1 MSVPTS
7 HMVSRLPDRLP
18 VGATYVV
25 EGFGGDEGNFRVI
38 ARYIVM
44 PGGYRINVPADL
56 SSPPAA
62 RVLAFRRRA
71 STKKSHPK
79 NRAGS
84 SSKKIPA
91 RRGTG

>member
-44 PGGYRINVPADL
+44 PGGYRINVPAEL

-62 RVLAFRRRA
+62 RVLAFRRQA

-79 NRAGS
+79 NRAGGR
-84 SSKKIPA
+84 SKKIAA